1 MRVNPNRGGA
11 LVMNV
16 LIADKFPERY
26 VDELRKLGCA
36 VTLNADLGRDDLPAA
51 ARDAHVLIVRSTEVR
66 KPTIDAA
73 QDLMLIV
80 RAGAGYDTIDAD
92 HAAER
97 GIYVSNCP
105 GKNSIAVAELTIGL
119 ILALDRR
126 IADCVAELRAG
137 KWNKKEYS
145 KADGLYGKTIGIVG
159 LGQIGLEVLKRAVGL
174 GLKPVAWSRSLTP
187 ERAAELG
194 VHRCATLEEL
204 AQRSDVVTVHLARTA
219 ETQHVI
225 GKRFFAAMKPKAIF
239 IHTAR
244 GGIVDETALHDA
256 VKTRGI
262 RAGLDVFEDEP
273 KPATADYANALL
285 AERGVY
291 GTHHIGA
298 STEQAQDA
306 IAAET
311 VRIVQSFIETGSV
324 PNCVN
329 LAKKSPA
336 RWQLVVRHYDKV
348 GVLANVL
355 TALKEQRINV
365 EEMENIIFAGAKAAC
380 AKIKLDTKPG
390 DAVLDE
396 LARRTDEIIH
406 VDLVEIA

>member
-1 MRVNPNRGGA
+1 
-11 LVMNV
+11 MNV
-16 LIADKFPERY
+16 LIADKFPEQY
-26 VDELRKLGCA
+26 VDELKKLGCA
-36 VTLNADLGRDDLPAA
+36 VTLNPDLGRDDLVEAA
-51 ARDAHVLIVRSTEVR
+51 KDAHVVIVRSTEVR
-66 KPTIDAA
+66 KPAIDAA
-73 QDLMLIV
+73 RNLMLIV

-97 GIYVSNCP
+97 GIYVANCP
-105 GKNSIAVAELTIGL
+105 GKNSIAVAELAIGL
-119 ILALDRR
+119 ILAIDRR
-126 IADCVAELRAG
+126 IPDCVAELRAG

-145 KADGLYGKTIGIVG
+145 KADGLCGKTIGIVG
-159 LGQIGLEVLKRAVGL
+159 LGGIGREVLKRAVGL
-174 GLKPVAWSRSLTP
+174 GLKPLAWSRSLTP
-187 ERAAELG
+187 ELAAELG
-194 VHRCATLEEL
+194 VRYCHTLEEL
-204 AQRSDVVTVHLARTA
+204 AQASDIVTVHLARTA

-244 GGIVDETALHDA
+244 GGVVDEAALLDA
-256 VKTRGI
+256 VKTKGI
-262 RAGLDVFEDEP
+262 RAGLDVYEKEP
-273 KPATADYANALL
+273 KPATADFADPLL
-285 AERGVY
+285 AEPAVY

-298 STEQAQDA
+298 STTQAQNA

-311 VRIVQSFIETGSV
+311 VRIVRTFIQTGSV

-329 LAKKSPA
+329 LAEKSPA
-336 RWQLVVRHYDKV
+336 QWQLVVRHYDKV

-355 TALKEQRINV
+355 STLKEQQINV

-380 AKIKLDTKPG
+380 AKIKLDSKPG

-396 LARRTDEIIH
+396 LARRADEIIH